1 MSNTQSSAVLNTSN
15 NSVWFAGKRHFYTC
29 FESAQVAQRK
39 FNKSIGFA
47 PVVPKPI
54 ATEVKSTTRD
64 EDALAY
70 AKQMDERT
78 DEWYES
84 EMEFLTYNKANNLDQ
99 FGNAKEGECNAP
111 DGPDG
116 DYDEVANSF
125 MPNEINRLKDRIS
138 HSGND
143 LLLAIDALKN
153 NRRDSKKYKQA
164 FADIADIA
172 QQMHDI
178 K

>member
-1 MSNTQSSAVLNTSN
+1 MSNTAVLNTSN
-15 NSVWFAGKRHFYTC
+15 NSVWFAGKRHFYTN
-29 FESAQVAQRK
+29 FASAQVAQRK
-39 FNKSIGFA
+39 FNTSIGFT
-47 PVVPKPI
+47 PVEPKPM
-54 ATEVKSTTRD
+54 AEDLDCRNKD
-64 EDALAY
+64 EYLNTLA
-70 AKQMDERT
+70 D
-78 DEWYES
+78 DYE
-84 EMEFLTYNKANNLDQ
+84 YNTANNLDK

-125 MPNEINRLKDRIS
+125 MPNEIGRLKDRIS

-178 K
+178 R